1 MLYHQVSNFDL
12 IEQFKIHL
20 GLRKD
25 LSTRLKDIKRRTF
38 RTRCLMRARV
48 RSRRDRRELIAT
60 FRINL
65 LM

>member
-38 RTRCLMRARV
+38 SRLMRARV